1 MNTWKL
7 DYQQQRTPVTIAAL
21 EDTVVHLELDCNYRY
36 VDQYRDNLSRS
47 SFESQTAMVQFNRA
61 DSLGSIRSNLVRT
74 PSTRSHRPSARHVVR
89 GEGQLGDI
97 EKEELADMLERGV
110 STFKPT

>member
-61 DSLGSIRSNLVRT
+61 DSLGSIRSNLVRP
-74 PSTRSHRPSARHVVR
+74 PSTSVVR
-89 GEGQLGDI
+89 EEGQLGDI